1 MKLEKGTVRTLA
13 FVLFGA
19 ILFYWA
25 LDHWELLWN
34 AVRLCARL
42 TFPFFLGF
50 CIAFV
55 LNVPMRALEKNF
67 WPETDKKAL
76 NVLRRPMCILVSLV
90 LILAILTAVVMLVVP
105 ELVNAFGVLADQIPV
120 FLKNAQAWLLANGDA
135 FPALQDWLSAAQIDW
150 NSIGQTLL
158 GYVTTGAGN
167 LLGGTVHVVTGI
179 AGGATNTIIAFIFA
193 LYILLGK
200 EKFKHQLIV
209 LGQAF
214 LPQRACNALAHVGK
228 VAARTFAKF
237 VSGQCIE
244 ACILGTLCWLGMLLF
259 RFPYA
264 PMVGALVGISAL
276 VPIVGALVGTVV
288 GAFMIMM
295 VDPILAV
302 WFVVFLLV
310 LQQIEGNLIY
320 PRVVGSSVGLPPVWV
335 LVAVTVGGS
344 LYGVAGMLFGVP
356 TASVA
361 YTLVKEAAAR
371 RLAAKAA
378 GNAPAGGTLPQNVRG
393 SRRRAAPGRR
403 RAGEPCARPERNFH
417 EFIVRCEKHAEKRPR
432 GPQPCGSDAF
442 VPGVPCAYFLP
453 HLSLAVWPP
462 ALFSGAHRQPVG
474 PGLYRH

>member
-55 LNVPMRALEKNF
+55 LNVPMRALEKKF

-76 NVLRRPMCILVSLV
+76 NALRRPMCILVSLV

-276 VPIVGALVGTVV
+276 VPIVGYNYGARKKQRITDAVCVATVMALAIMAAGTLVFELGAGPLLGLFNASPAMHAMGEPAFRIIALSFLPAAVGIVMSSVFQALGEGLISLVMSATRQ
-288 GAFMIMM
+288 
-295 VDPILAV
+295 L
-302 WFVVFLLV
+302 VFLLPLAFLLAKFSGLAAV
-310 LQQIEGNLIY
+310 WASIPLAE
-320 PRVVGSSVGLPPVWV
+320 VVGFALA
-335 LVAVTVGGS
+335 L
-344 LYGVAGMLFGVP
+344 LF
-356 TASVA
+356 
-361 YTLVKEAAAR
+361 
-371 RLAAKAA
+371 
-378 GNAPAGGTLPQNVRG
+378 
-393 SRRRAAPGRR
+393 
-403 RAGEPCARPERNFH
+403 
-417 EFIVRCEKHAEKRPR
+417 
-432 GPQPCGSDAF
+432 
-442 VPGVPCAYFLP
+442 
-453 HLSLAVWPP
+453 
-462 ALFSGAHRQPVG
+462 
-474 PGLYRH
+474 YRHIYNHKIAHIETVQFD

>member
-1 MKLEKGTVRTLA
+1 MRRDDLKLEKGTVRTLA
-13 FVLFGA
+13 LVLFGA

-25 LDHWELLWN
+25 LDHWDLLWD

-42 TFPFFLGF
+42 MFPFFLGF

-55 LNVPMRALEKNF
+55 LNVPMRALEKKF
-67 WPETDKKAL
+67 WPQTDKKAL
-76 NVLRRPMCILVSLV
+76 NALRRPTCILVSLV

-105 ELVNAFGVLADQIPV
+105 ELVNAFGVPGRPGACFPEKCAGMASGERRRLPCPAGLAV
-120 FLKNAQAWLLANGDA
+120 FRADRLERHRQNAVWLCDHRRGQYSGRHRTCSDGHCGRHHQHHHRLHFCFVYSAWQGKIQT
-135 FPALQDWLSAAQIDW
+135 PAYCA
-150 NSIGQTLL
+150 
-158 GYVTTGAGN
+158 GAG
-167 LLGGTVHVVTGI
+167 LPAPAHVRR
-179 AGGATNTIIAFIFA
+179 AG
-193 LYILLGK
+193 
-200 EKFKHQLIV
+200 
-209 LGQAF
+209 
-214 LPQRACNALAHVGK
+214 HVGK

-310 LQQIEGNLIY
+310 LQQIEGNVIY

-335 LVAVTVGGS
+335 LAAVTLGGS
-344 LYGVAGMLFGVP
+344 LYGIAGMLFGVP

-378 GNAPAGGTLPQNVRG
+378 ASAGTPAPLPVPQAAHGEAPAEG
-393 SRRRAAPGRR
+393 
-403 RAGEPCARPERNFH
+403 
-417 EFIVRCEKHAEKRPR
+417 
-432 GPQPCGSDAF
+432 
-442 VPGVPCAYFLP
+442 
-453 HLSLAVWPP
+453 
-462 ALFSGAHRQPVG
+462 RQPAPPEKPAAKRARQTKKNGAGAG
-474 PGLYRH
+474 PGPVTYAP

>member
-1 MKLEKGTVRTLA
+1 M
-13 FVLFGA
+13 
-19 ILFYWA
+19 
-25 LDHWELLWN
+25 
-34 AVRLCARL
+34 
-42 TFPFFLGF
+42 
-50 CIAFV
+50 
-55 LNVPMRALEKNF
+55 
-67 WPETDKKAL
+67 
-76 NVLRRPMCILVSLV
+76 
-90 LILAILTAVVMLVVP
+90 
-105 ELVNAFGVLADQIPV
+105 
-120 FLKNAQAWLLANGDA
+120 
-135 FPALQDWLSAAQIDW
+135 
-150 NSIGQTLL
+150 
-158 GYVTTGAGN
+158 
-167 LLGGTVHVVTGI
+167 
-179 AGGATNTIIAFIFA
+179 
-193 LYILLGK
+193 YILLGK

-378 GNAPAGGTLPQNVRG
+378 GNAPAGGTLPQSAQPG
-393 SRRRAAPGRR
+393 APGAKEEKPVPQPAAK
-403 RAGEPCARPERNFH
+403 RARQPKKSGT
-417 EFIVRCEKHAEKRPR
+417 
-432 GPQPCGSDAF
+432 GPQEG
-442 VPGVPCAYFLP
+442 
-453 HLSLAVWPP
+453 
-462 ALFSGAHRQPVG
+462 R
-474 PGLYRH
+474 

>member
-1 MKLEKGTVRTLA
+1 MEWNKQTIKGLLA
-13 FVLFGA
+13 VVCGGVAFYWVLQNLWALGGAVSWLLGILAPFLLGGA
-19 ILFYWA
+19 I
-25 LDHWELLWN
+25 
-34 AVRLCARL
+34 
-42 TFPFFLGF
+42 
-50 CIAFV
+50 AFI
-55 LNVPMRALEKNF
+55 LNVPMRALEKKF
-67 WPETDKKAL
+67 WPQTDKKAL
-76 NVLRRPMCILVSLV
+76 NALRRPTCILVSLV

-105 ELVNAFGVLADQIPV
+105 ELVNAFGVLADQVPV

-135 FPALQDWLSAAQIDW
+135 FPALQDWLSSAQIDW
-150 NSIGQTLL
+150 NSIGKTLF

-167 LLGGTVHVVTGI
+167 ILGGTVHVVTGI
-179 AGGATNTIIAFIFA
+179 AGGTTNTIIAFIFA

-214 LPQRACNALAHVGK
+214 LPQRMCGALAHVGK

-310 LQQIEGNLIY
+310 LQQIEGNVIY
-320 PRVVGSSVGLPPVWV
+320 PRVVCSSVGLPPVWV
-335 LVAVTVGGS
+335 LAAVTLGGS
-344 LYGVAGMLFGVP
+344 LYGIAGMLFGVP

-378 GNAPAGGTLPQNVRG
+378 ASVGTPAPQAAHGEAPAGEGQPAPPEKPAAK
-393 SRRRAAPGRR
+393 RARQTKKNGAGPAQGR
-403 RAGEPCARPERNFH
+403 
-417 EFIVRCEKHAEKRPR
+417 
-432 GPQPCGSDAF
+432 
-442 VPGVPCAYFLP
+442 
-453 HLSLAVWPP
+453 
-462 ALFSGAHRQPVG
+462 
-474 PGLYRH
+474 

>member
-1 MKLEKGTVRTLA
+1 MRRDGLKLEKGTVRTLA

-55 LNVPMRALEKNF
+55 LNVPMRALEKKF

-76 NVLRRPMCILVSLV
+76 NALRRPMCILVSLV

-371 RLAAKAA
+371 RLAVKAA
-378 GNAPAGGTLPQNVRG
+378 GNVPAGGTLPQSAQPG
-393 SRRRAAPGRR
+393 APGAKEEKPVPQPAAK
-403 RAGEPCARPERNFH
+403 RARQP
-417 EFIVRCEKHAEKRPR
+417 KKSST
-432 GPQPCGSDAF
+432 GPQEG
-442 VPGVPCAYFLP
+442 
-453 HLSLAVWPP
+453 
-462 ALFSGAHRQPVG
+462 R
-474 PGLYRH
+474 

>member
-1 MKLEKGTVRTLA
+1 MRRDDLKLEKGTVRTLA
-13 FVLFGA
+13 LVLFGA

-25 LDHWELLWN
+25 LDHWDLLWD

-42 TFPFFLGF
+42 MFPFFLGF

-55 LNVPMRALEKNF
+55 LNVPMRALEKKF
-67 WPETDKKAL
+67 WPQTDKKAL
-76 NVLRRPMCILVSLV
+76 NALRRPTCILVSLV

-105 ELVNAFGVLADQIPV
+105 ELVNAFGVLADQVPV

-135 FPALQDWLSAAQIDW
+135 FPALQDWLSSAQIDW
-150 NSIGQTLL
+150 NSIGKTLF

-167 LLGGTVHVVTGI
+167 ILGGTVHVVTGI
-179 AGGATNTIIAFIFA
+179 AGGTTNTIIAFIFA

-214 LPQRACNALAHVGK
+214 LPQRMCGALAHVGK

-264 PMVGALVGISAL
+264 P
-276 VPIVGALVGTVV
+276 IVGALVGTVV

-310 LQQIEGNLIY
+310 LQQIEGNVIY

-335 LVAVTVGGS
+335 LAAVTLGGS
-344 LYGVAGMLFGVP
+344 LYGIAGMLFGVP

-378 GNAPAGGTLPQNVRG
+378 ASVGTPAPQAAHGEAPAGEGQPAPPEKPAAK
-393 SRRRAAPGRR
+393 RARQTKKNGAGPAQGR
-403 RAGEPCARPERNFH
+403 
-417 EFIVRCEKHAEKRPR
+417 
-432 GPQPCGSDAF
+432 
-442 VPGVPCAYFLP
+442 
-453 HLSLAVWPP
+453 
-462 ALFSGAHRQPVG
+462 
-474 PGLYRH
+474 

>member
-55 LNVPMRALEKNF
+55 LNVPMRALEKKF

-76 NVLRRPMCILVSLV
+76 NALRRPMCILVSLV

-276 VPIVGALVGTVV
+276 VPIVGYNYGARSSQRIQQATRLSLLMTTAIMALGTVIFQV
-288 GAFMIMM
+288 APGPLLSLFSASDTMLSIGIPALRIISVSFCFAGVAIVFSSVFQALGDGMLSLVMSAVRQLLLLLPCAF
-295 VDPILAV
+295 VLAKLGGLDAV
-302 WFVVFLLV
+302 WFSFLIAEVASVTLAVVF
-310 LQQIEGNLIY
+310 Y
-320 PRVVGSSVGLPPVWV
+320 R
-335 LVAVTVGGS
+335 S
-344 LYGVAGMLFGVP
+344 LYN
-356 TASVA
+356 
-361 YTLVKEAAAR
+361 K
-371 RLAAKAA
+371 K
-378 GNAPAGGTLPQNVRG
+378 
-393 SRRRAAPGRR
+393 
-403 RAGEPCARPERNFH
+403 
-417 EFIVRCEKHAEKRPR
+417 I
-432 GPQPCGSDAF
+432 
-442 VPGVPCAYFLP
+442 
-453 HLSLAVWPP
+453 
-462 ALFSGAHRQPVG
+462 
-474 PGLYRH
+474 RHI

>member
-1 MKLEKGTVRTLA
+1 MRRDDLKLEKGTVRTLA
-13 FVLFGA
+13 LVLFGA

-25 LDHWELLWN
+25 LDHWDLLWD

-42 TFPFFLGF
+42 MFPFFLGF

-55 LNVPMRALEKNF
+55 LNVPMRALEKKF
-67 WPETDKKAL
+67 WPQTDKKAL
-76 NVLRRPMCILVSLV
+76 NALRRPTCILVSLV

-105 ELVNAFGVLADQIPV
+105 ELVNAFGVLADQVPV

-135 FPALQDWLSAAQIDW
+135 FPALQDWLSSAQIDW
-150 NSIGQTLL
+150 NSIGKTLF

-167 LLGGTVHVVTGI
+167 ILGGTVHVVTGI
-179 AGGATNTIIAFIFA
+179 AGGTTNTIIAFIFA

-214 LPQRACNALAHVGK
+214 LPQRMCGALAHVGK

-237 VSGQCIE
+237 VSGQCI
-244 ACILGTLCWLGMLLF
+244 GMLLF

-310 LQQIEGNLIY
+310 LQQIEGNVIY

-335 LVAVTVGGS
+335 LAAVTLGGS
-344 LYGVAGMLFGVP
+344 LYGIAGMLFGVP

-378 GNAPAGGTLPQNVRG
+378 ASVGTPAPQAAHGEAPAGEGQPAPPEKPAAK
-393 SRRRAAPGRR
+393 RARQTKKNGAGPAQGR
-403 RAGEPCARPERNFH
+403 
-417 EFIVRCEKHAEKRPR
+417 
-432 GPQPCGSDAF
+432 
-442 VPGVPCAYFLP
+442 
-453 HLSLAVWPP
+453 
-462 ALFSGAHRQPVG
+462 
-474 PGLYRH
+474 

>member
-1 MKLEKGTVRTLA
+1 MNLNRDTMKKIMGLIA
-13 FVLFGA
+13 FA
-19 ILFYWA
+19 ILLYVGLQNTRLVSAA
-25 LDHWELLWN
+25 LRY
-34 AVRLCARL
+34 VVGL
-42 TFPFFLGF
+42 TAPFLIGG

-55 LNVPMRALEKNF
+55 LNVPMRALEKKF

-76 NVLRRPMCILVSLV
+76 NALRRPMCILVSLV

-276 VPIVGALVGTVV
+276 VPIVGYNYGARKKQRITDAVRVATVMALAIMAAGTLVFELGAGPLLGLFNASPAMHAMGEPAFRIIALSFLPAAVGIVMSSVFQALGEGLISLVMSATRQ
-288 GAFMIMM
+288 
-295 VDPILAV
+295 L
-302 WFVVFLLV
+302 VFLLPLAFLLAKFSGLAAV
-310 LQQIEGNLIY
+310 WASIPLAE
-320 PRVVGSSVGLPPVWV
+320 VVGFALA
-335 LVAVTVGGS
+335 L
-344 LYGVAGMLFGVP
+344 LF
-356 TASVA
+356 
-361 YTLVKEAAAR
+361 
-371 RLAAKAA
+371 
-378 GNAPAGGTLPQNVRG
+378 
-393 SRRRAAPGRR
+393 
-403 RAGEPCARPERNFH
+403 
-417 EFIVRCEKHAEKRPR
+417 
-432 GPQPCGSDAF
+432 
-442 VPGVPCAYFLP
+442 
-453 HLSLAVWPP
+453 
-462 ALFSGAHRQPVG
+462 
-474 PGLYRH
+474 YRHIYNHKIAHIETVQFD

>member
-1 MKLEKGTVRTLA
+1 M
-13 FVLFGA
+13 
-19 ILFYWA
+19 
-25 LDHWELLWN
+25 
-34 AVRLCARL
+34 
-42 TFPFFLGF
+42 
-50 CIAFV
+50 
-55 LNVPMRALEKNF
+55 
-67 WPETDKKAL
+67 
-76 NVLRRPMCILVSLV
+76 
-90 LILAILTAVVMLVVP
+90 
-105 ELVNAFGVLADQIPV
+105 
-120 FLKNAQAWLLANGDA
+120 
-135 FPALQDWLSAAQIDW
+135 
-150 NSIGQTLL
+150 
-158 GYVTTGAGN
+158 TTGAGN
-167 LLGGTVHVVTGI
+167 ILGGTVHVVTGI
-179 AGGATNTIIAFIFA
+179 AGGTTNTIIAFIFA

-214 LPQRACNALAHVGK
+214 LPQRMCGALAHVGK

-310 LQQIEGNLIY
+310 LQQIEGNVIY

-335 LVAVTVGGS
+335 LAAVTLGGS
-344 LYGVAGMLFGVP
+344 LYGIAGMLFGVP

-378 GNAPAGGTLPQNVRG
+378 ASVGTPAPQAAHGEAPAGEGQPAPPEKPAAK
-393 SRRRAAPGRR
+393 RARQTKKNGAGPAQGR
-403 RAGEPCARPERNFH
+403 
-417 EFIVRCEKHAEKRPR
+417 
-432 GPQPCGSDAF
+432 
-442 VPGVPCAYFLP
+442 
-453 HLSLAVWPP
+453 
-462 ALFSGAHRQPVG
+462 
-474 PGLYRH
+474 

>member
-1 MKLEKGTVRTLA
+1 MRRDGLKLEKGTVRTLA

-25 LDHWELLWN
+25 LDHWEFLWN

-55 LNVPMRALEKNF
+55 LNVPMRALEKKF

-76 NVLRRPMCILVSLV
+76 NALRRPMCILVSLV

-378 GNAPAGGTLPQNVRG
+378 GNAPAGGTLPQSAQPG
-393 SRRRAAPGRR
+393 APGAKEEKPVPQPAAK
-403 RAGEPCARPERNFH
+403 RARQPKKSGT
-417 EFIVRCEKHAEKRPR
+417 
-432 GPQPCGSDAF
+432 GPQEG
-442 VPGVPCAYFLP
+442 
-453 HLSLAVWPP
+453 
-462 ALFSGAHRQPVG
+462 R
-474 PGLYRH
+474 

>member
-1 MKLEKGTVRTLA
+1 
-13 FVLFGA
+13 
-19 ILFYWA
+19 
-25 LDHWELLWN
+25 
-34 AVRLCARL
+34 
-42 TFPFFLGF
+42 
-50 CIAFV
+50 
-55 LNVPMRALEKNF
+55 
-67 WPETDKKAL
+67 
-76 NVLRRPMCILVSLV
+76 MCILVSLV

-378 GNAPAGGTLPQNVRG
+378 GNAPAGGTLPQSAQPG
-393 SRRRAAPGRR
+393 APGAKEEKPVPQPAAK
-403 RAGEPCARPERNFH
+403 RARQPKKSGT
-417 EFIVRCEKHAEKRPR
+417 
-432 GPQPCGSDAF
+432 GPQEG
-442 VPGVPCAYFLP
+442 
-453 HLSLAVWPP
+453 
-462 ALFSGAHRQPVG
+462 R
-474 PGLYRH
+474 